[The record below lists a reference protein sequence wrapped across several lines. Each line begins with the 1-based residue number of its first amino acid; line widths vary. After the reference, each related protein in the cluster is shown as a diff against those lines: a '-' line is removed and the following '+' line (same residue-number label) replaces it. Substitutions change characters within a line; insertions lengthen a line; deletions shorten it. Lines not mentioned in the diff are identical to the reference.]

1 MISQSKIKIGLFEFR
16 LEFDPSPMVKDM
28 PFVCWIY
35 YDEKPY
41 IFGEKYQVIQAHKRF
56 NQKVVDKYFR
66 NFCHKFATDEKYR
79 QTYNPFQ

>member
-35 YDEKPY
+35 
-41 IFGEKYQVIQAHKRF
+41 
-56 NQKVVDKYFR
+56 
-66 NFCHKFATDEKYR
+66 
-79 QTYNPFQ
+79 NPFQ